1 MSEVTP
7 IDSSAVFSIV
17 SALYYDTNKT
27 DSAEVLLNNL
37 LTCGTKFAQCYAH
50 EKLALLCMQKN
61 HINDA
66 ILHHKQY
73 RALRDSL
80 DKEYSTSAIAQANS
94 AYNYQSKEK
103 ENYQLKLANVQFK
116 QILFCIIACV
126 IIR

>member
-1 MSEVTP
+1 M
-7 IDSSAVFSIV
+7 
-17 SALYYDTNKT
+17 K
-27 DSAEVLLNNL
+27 
-37 LTCGTKFAQCYAH
+37 
-50 EKLALLCMQKN
+50 KN

-103 ENYQLKLANVQFK
+103 ENYQLKLANVQVK
-116 QILFCIIACV
+116 LILFCIIACV
-126 IIR
+126 IIIALISYFSLFRDMAKSIGVVSPLRKNLP